1 MMKDTSVT
9 KVSSEFSPHGPQG
22 EKYLASGVHIAMRLW
37 ANEKPN
43 EKKSISKHPYETVGY
58 VLKGKAELH
67 LEGQTLILN
76 AGDSWSVP
84 KNAAHTYKV
93 IETFSAIEATSP
105 PAHAH
110 PEK

>member
-9 KVSSEFSPHGPQG
+9 KVTSEFSPHGPEGQ
-22 EKYLASGVHIAMRLW
+22 KYLASGVHVAMRLW
-37 ANEKPN
+37 ENEKPN
-43 EKKSISKHPYETVGY
+43 EEKPVSRHPYETVGY

-67 LEGQTLILN
+67 LEGQILILN

-84 KNAAHTYKV
+84 KNTAHTYKV
-93 IETFSAIEATSP
+93 VETFSAIEATSP

-110 PEK
+110 EEK